1 MLKKI
6 SYYGRINGPNFPIS
20 IILEWANVVVKKP
33 INEGKFSWRTK
44 KAQRSLGLSHFAVR
58 IARSNRQP
66 SSKVMK
72 WGISFTCITYTY
84 IWYIYESSIFTLF
97 SSNSNFWFPIRLL
110 PLLLFYR
117 ASAASGAVLLALLLP
132 NQPYF
137 FCSSYSNFAVGIWM
151 CLVREWKCFS
161 RKSISSRAFF
171 HSKSTNWVLS

>member
-1 MLKKI
+1 MGQCCGLLKKQLME
-6 SYYGRINGPNFPIS
+6 GNFHDERKRHKDRWAYL
-20 IILEWANVVVKKP
+20 IL
-33 INEGKFSWRTK
+33 
-44 KAQRSLGLSHFAVR
+44 LFALPGATGSR
-58 IARSNRQP
+58 LICE
-66 SSKVMK
+66 SSKVMRQQLHMHN
-72 WGISFTCITYTY
+72 IY

-110 PLLLFYR
+110 PLPLFYR